1 MNELR
6 VLTWNIM
13 RGENLR
19 RVIKHVKDVHPDVW
33 LAQEIQPKH
42 HRLLEQKTGMRC
54 YPAPR
59 TANSINDNAIFVRE
73 RDDSPLVVEDVFEH
87 PLNGWH
93 PPANVT
99 LVDERFRTEHGA
111 RPLSL
116 VSHHLC
122 YFSPDRRLA
131 EAEWLT
137 TLAKPGWLA
146 FIGGDFNSYPA
157 REAPT
162 DETWA
167 EVLAGDHA
175 DRAFYTN
182 RTLLFGERRISDVRP
197 HSTLTSAGFVDL
209 ALWARDRM
217 GQPFAA
223 EPTAGHMNSARQGG
237 QWRIDWNIASRE
249 LAPAVL
255 DVAVGEEM
263 KHVSDHLPIVT
274 RLDLDAVLESM
285 RPALTDSLDA
295 QA

>member
-1 MNELR
+1 
-6 VLTWNIM
+6 M
-13 RGENLR
+13 RGQNLR
-19 RVIKHVKDVHPDVW
+19 RVIKHVNDVHPDVW

-42 HRLLEQKTGMRC
+42 HRHLEQKTGMRC

-59 TANSINDNAIFVRE
+59 TPNSINDNAIFVRE
-73 RDDSPLVVEDVFEH
+73 RDDSPLVVKDVFEH

-93 PPANVT
+93 PPANLT
-99 LVDERFRTEHGA
+99 LVHEPFLAERGA

-122 YFSPDRRLA
+122 YFSAGRRLD

-146 FIGGDFNSYPA
+146 FIGGDFNSYPVN
-157 REAPT
+157 EAPS
-162 DETWA
+162 DETW
-167 EVLAGDHA
+167 EQVLAEEHA

-182 RTLLFGERRISDVRP
+182 RTLLFGERRVSDVRP
-197 HSTLTSAGFVDL
+197 HSTLTSAGLVDL
-209 ALWARDRM
+209 ALWARDTL

-223 EPTAGHMNSARQGG
+223 EPTTGHMNPARQGG
-237 QWRIDWNIASRE
+237 LWRIDWNIASHE

-255 DVAVGEEM
+255 EVAVGEEV
-263 KHVSDHLPIVT
+263 KHISDHLPIVT

-285 RPALTDSLDA
+285 RPVLSDA
-295 QA
+295 VDAPA